1 MDGTIIQQ
9 GRFTSTGNAEQ
20 LQIRSD
26 FDWIRTYNETAIIQ
40 NAADLGVEFYFQRGM
55 TNGRGLFYSKLGAVA
70 NDPVTVGQI
79 AASSGFTLLD
89 TSGNPLLTAVAITAA
104 TNLVRPVVST
114 ADTAGL
120 AAGDVVRLTGVT
132 GAESLSGY
140 DFTIDTIVAGVSFRI
155 AGALATAPGA
165 AGTAGAYR
173 KISFDPLYFPRHRFI
188 ANIVTT
194 GLGTPTAPV
203 ITLTV
208 RSGYAV
214 GQQVR
219 FIIPADQVANTAV
232 YGMTELDGLVGTI
245 TAVDDAIATQS
256 ITVNI
261 DTTGFTAFTFPDAA
275 QAATP
280 ISKAMVVPI
289 GMDTAQAITSSV
301 NVLSDATDNEG
312 FIGVELAAGNDS
324 PAGTV
329 AAPDIIYWVAG
340 KSFSV
345 TNL

>member
-1 MDGTIIQQ
+1 MEGTIIQQ
-9 GRFTSTGNAEQ
+9 GRFTSDGNVEQ

-40 NAADLGVEFYFQRGM
+40 NAADLGAVFYYQRGM
-55 TNGRGLFYSKLGAVA
+55 TNGRGLFYSKLGTVA
-70 NDPVTVGQI
+70 NDPLTIGQI
-79 AASSGFTLLD
+79 AASSGFTVLD
-89 TSGNPLLTAVAITAA
+89 TSGNPLLAAVAITAA
-104 TNLVRPVVST
+104 TNVVRPIVAT
-114 ADTAGL
+114 GDTAGL

-140 DFTIDTIVAGVSFRI
+140 DFTIDTITPNTNFRI

-173 KISFDPLYFPRHRFI
+173 KISFNPLYYPRHRFI
-188 ANIVTT
+188 ANVTQ
-194 GLGTPTAPV
+194 AASAV
-203 ITLTV
+203 VTLTV
-208 RSGYAV
+208 RTGYAV
-214 GQQVR
+214 GQLVR
-219 FIIPADQVANTAV
+219 FVIPADEVANTAV

-245 TAVDDAIATQS
+245 TAINDAVATQT

-261 DTTGFTAFTFPDAA
+261 DTTAFTAFTFPTAA
-275 QAATP
+275 QAGTP
-280 ISKAMVVPI
+280 LSKAMVVPVGI
-289 GMDTAQAITSSV
+289 DTAQAITSSV

-324 PAGTV
+324 PAGNNADV
-329 AAPDIIYWVAG
+329 VYWVAG

-345 TNL
+345 TNE